1 MLNKSF
7 YSPFANIMVR
17 SVPFLPLFI
26 FSLYHE
32 RSYHALL
39 NTAYKSV
46 ADAMVSTHFKQIYAL
61 S

>member
-1 MLNKSF
+1 M
-7 YSPFANIMVR
+7 
-17 SVPFLPLFI
+17 PFLPLFI

-46 ADAMVSTHFKQIYAL
+46 ADAKVSTHFKQIYAFCNCRIYFC
-61 S
+61 SE

>member
-1 MLNKSF
+1 M
-7 YSPFANIMVR
+7 
-17 SVPFLPLFI
+17 PFLPLFI